1 MNKPSY
7 VKQNCDLLLSDG
19 LKEYY
24 LSNPLQVKEFA
35 DRFGKLLVN
44 HDITHVVFGLG
55 TSIEEETLLDTWTLR
70 GTNITWKQIYQYSTN
85 LELKE
90 LTKIIVKD
98 NGGWKNIFKV
108 VIKCLPLKLKIHFN
122 RIPKM
127 KKKWP
132 FSNVSDDMMNTSI
145 SDLRKEYGIKVIQVN
160 S

>member
-1 MNKPSY
+1 MNKPNYCNQS
-7 VKQNCDLLLSDG
+7 CDLLLSDG

-24 LSNPLQVKEFA
+24 LSNPPQVKNFA
-35 DRFGKLLVN
+35 DRFGQLLVN

-55 TSIEEETLLDTWTLR
+55 TSLEEETLLDTWTLR

-85 LELKE
+85 SELKE

-98 NGGWKNIFKV
+98 NGGWKNIFK
-108 VIKCLPLKLKIHFN
+108 IIFKCLPLKFKIHFN

-132 FSNVSDDMMNTSI
+132 FSNVTEDMMNTRI
-145 SDLRKEYGIKVIQVN
+145 SDLRKEYGIKVIQAN

>member
-1 MNKPSY
+1 MSRPSY
-7 VKQNCDLLLSDG
+7 FNQNCDLLLSEG
-19 LKEYY
+19 LNEYY
-24 LSNPLQVKEFA
+24 STNPQEIKEFA
-35 DRFGKLLVN
+35 DRFGELLIN

-55 TSIEEETLLDTWTLR
+55 TSVEEESLLDTWTIR
-70 GTNITWKQIYQYSTN
+70 GTNITWKQIFQYSIN
-85 LELKE
+85 PELRN

-108 VIKCLPLKLKIHFN
+108 IIKCIPLKFKIHFN

-132 FSNVSDDMMNTSI
+132 FSNVTNNMMNTSI
-145 SDLRKEYGIKVIQVN
+145 SDLRKEYGIRIIRIN

>member
-1 MNKPSY
+1 MNRASY
-7 VKQNCDLLLSDG
+7 FNQNCDLLLSEG

-24 LSNPLQVKEFA
+24 SINPPQIKEFA
-35 DRFGKLLVN
+35 DKFGELLVN

-55 TSIEEETLLDTWTLR
+55 TSIEEESLLDTWTLR
-70 GTNITWKQIYQYSTN
+70 GTNITWKQIYHYTIN
-85 LELKE
+85 PELKE

-108 VIKCLPLKLKIHFN
+108 IIKCIPLKLKIHFK

-132 FSNVSDDMMNTSI
+132 FSNVTNDMMNTSI
-145 SDLRKEYGIKVIQVN
+145 SDLRKEYGIRIIQIN